1 MKHLISAVGAA
12 ALLLSA
18 PAAVAGSMVA
28 GSKAEPVVEPAPVA
42 PPAPTAPAYDWTGF
56 YAGGYLGGARADI
69 DVIDRDGYNGLD
81 GDGDFD
87 YSTGTGLI
95 GGVQAGYNV
104 QSGNFVYGIEG
115 ELGYMDLDGSEQ
127 FPDFQDDPLREDD
140 SVAAIEMGAYGSITG
155 RAGYAVDNVLFYAK
169 GGVAAARAEVSYTD
183 PNPLGLTLES
193 GTSAKET
200 MTGWTLGGGV
210 EYGVSQNF
218 TVKAEYM
225 YMDLG
230 DITHTAVDNNG
241 NDRRF
246 KHEVTA
252 HTLKVGANYR
262 F

>member
-1 MKHLISAVGAA
+1 MKLHMLTTSVLALALSASVAA
-12 ALLLSA
+12 AGGKMD
-18 PAAVAGSMVA
+18 PII
-28 GSKAEPVVEPAPVA
+28 EPAPVA
-42 PPAPTAPAYDWTGF
+42 PPPPTAPAYDWTGF
-56 YAGGYLGGARADI
+56 YVGGHLGAGRADI
-69 DVIDRDGYNGLD
+69 DVIDRDGYNGID
-81 GDGDFD
+81 GAGDFD
-87 YSTGTGLI
+87 YSTDTGLI
-95 GGVQAGYNV
+95 GGVQAGYNL

-127 FPDFQDDPLREDD
+127 FPDFQGDPARVDD
-140 SVAAIEMGAYGSITG
+140 SVAAIEMGAYGTLTG
-155 RAGYAVDNVLFYAK
+155 RAGFAADNVLFYAK

-183 PNPLGLTLES
+183 PNPTGVVLDS

-230 DITHTAVDNNG
+230 DITHTATTPQG
-241 NDRRF
+241 SEFRF

-252 HTLKVGANYR
+252 HTFKIGANYR